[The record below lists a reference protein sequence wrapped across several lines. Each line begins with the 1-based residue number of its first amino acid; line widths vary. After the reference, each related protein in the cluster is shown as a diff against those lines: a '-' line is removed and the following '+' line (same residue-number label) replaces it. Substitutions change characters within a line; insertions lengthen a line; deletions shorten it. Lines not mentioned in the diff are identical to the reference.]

1 MDSQKQ
7 SRINKIVGV
16 LASNPEGV
24 WLRQLAHDTKIPPAS
39 LHRYIEKDLLDIV
52 DSLGVKDANGK
63 YFGLRIIRLKPKI
76 IEVIETGGMDK
87 LKNFL
92 EMSKNIR

>member
-7 SRINKIVGV
+7 ARINKIISV

-24 WLRQLAHDTKIPPAS
+24 WLRHLAHETKIPPAS
-39 LHRYIEKDLLDIV
+39 LHRYIEKELPDIV
-52 DSLGVKDANGK
+52 DSLGVKGENGK
-63 YFGLRIIRLKPKI
+63 FFGLRIIRLKPKI

-87 LKNFL
+87 LKSFL
-92 EMSKNIR
+92 EMSKNI